1 MINDVE
7 KPKKDEWQFYAM
19 LIWVITLFVFLW
31 MKWPEIN
38 AFLLTD
44 TDDNMRMVQVRDWIA
59 GQGWYDL
66 RQYRLSPPV
75 GADMHWSRIVDI
87 PMAAIIVILTPFFGT
102 VAAEAAAVA
111 LAPMLPLAIVFVALG
126 SVARRTVAPMA
137 WLIAIGL
144 ILSTTSALRMFM
156 PMRID
161 HHGWQLASLAIL
173 VAGLVDLSKRRGGA
187 LVGGA
192 TALSLGIGL
201 EMLPFLALGGIVVGL
216 RWVLDRSEA
225 KRLMAYGAAL
235 GAGTSMAFLL
245 FASNANWAPMCD
257 VLSPAWLSVMV
268 LAGGLLFGLSHLRI
282 NSALAR
288 LSLIVG
294 AGIVVVTL
302 ILTAF
307 PQCLSRPEGLSADAE
322 RLWFQNVRE
331 VKSLFQQGMNTVVT
345 TLMIPIAGLIGCA
358 LMLWRERN
366 RWVTSHWVPLL
377 VLSAVA
383 ALMLLWQSRVSPVA
397 QLLAIPG
404 ATALAWIAFIQLRR
418 SGSLLVRTL
427 GVVVAFLAISGLGS
441 VLLIS
446 ARPLEKPSAERKLIN
461 TAFAQ
466 CMSQTNLR
474 VLNRIPAATML
485 TFVDLSPRL
494 IAETHHRAL
503 AGPYHRND
511 DAIVDVHKAFGESA
525 DNARATARKYGA
537 TYVLIC
543 PNMAEATLHK
553 SRSPDGFYG
562 QIIAGKTPAW
572 MTPVPLPENAPF
584 RLWSVAP

>member
-7 KPKKDEWQFYAM
+7 RPKKDEWQFYAM
-19 LIWVITLFVFLW
+19 LIWVIALFAFLW

-38 AFLLTD
+38 AFLLAD
-44 TDDNMRMVQVRDWIA
+44 TDDNMRIVQVRDWIA

-87 PMAAIIVILTPFFGT
+87 PLAAIIVILTPFFGT
-102 VAAEAAAVA
+102 VAAETAAVS
-111 LAPMLPLAIVFVALG
+111 LAPMLPLAIVFIALG

-144 ILSTTSALRMFM
+144 MLSTTAALRMFM

-173 VAGLVDLSKRRGGA
+173 VAGLVDPNKRRGGA

-201 EMLPFLALGGIVVGL
+201 EMLPFLALGAVVVGL
-216 RWVLDRSEA
+216 RWVLDKRESE
-225 KRLMAYGAAL
+225 RLMAYGAAL
-235 GAGTSMAFLL
+235 GAGTSAAFLL

-257 VLSPAWLSVMV
+257 VLSPVWLSVMV
-268 LAGGLLFGLSHLRI
+268 LAGALLFGLSQLQV
-282 NSALAR
+282 NSPLAR
-288 LSLIVG
+288 FGLIAAAGLIV
-294 AGIVVVTL
+294 ASVIL
-302 ILTAF
+302 IAF

-331 VKSLFQQGMNTVVT
+331 VKSLFEQGMNTVVT
-345 TLMIPIAGLIGCA
+345 TLMIPIAGLIGCT
-358 LMLWRERN
+358 LMLWRERE
-366 RWVTSHWVPLL
+366 RWTTSHWVPLL
-377 VLSAVA
+377 ALSLIS
-383 ALMLLWQSRVSPVA
+383 ALMLLWQSRVSAVA

-427 GVVVAFLAISGLGS
+427 GVVIAFLAISGLGS

-446 ARPLEKPSAERKLIN
+446 ARPLEKPSTERKLIN
-461 TAFAQ
+461 TAFSQ
-466 CMSQTNLR
+466 CMDQTNLR

-511 DAIVDVHKAFGESA
+511 DAIVAVHKAFGESA
-525 DNARATARKYGA
+525 DNARATARTYGA
-537 TYVLIC
+537 TYILIC

-553 SRSPDGFYG
+553 SRSPEGFYA
-562 QIIAGKTPAW
+562 QIVSGKVPPW

-584 RLWSVAP
+584 RLWSIQP